1 MQRELEKFTNQAR
14 FIQMIIDG
22 KLVVSKKKK
31 LVLVTE
37 LKKLGFKAFPKVAD
51 AIKEGELAPIADNE
65 EETEEDVETGAN
77 AYDYLL
83 GMPIWSLTQERID
96 KLNKQIGDKE
106 GEIDTLIKLSKEDI
120 WMRDLDDFITEWRF
134 QLEDE
139 AKRQKKIT
147 NLGRRASNK
156 LKIGAAGPA
165 RKRKAGDDS
174 DDSDF
179 AGAIRSK
186 KAAPAKK
193 APKEPSGLLAG
204 LAPVAA
210 ANQPKKRAPKAS
222 TKAASKAAEPSKPPK
237 KESQDVWMD
246 LAAGDAASDPP
257 VAPIFQ
263 KAKAAAP
270 TTKAAP
276 LKAAAPP
283 PKAPP
288 SEDFDSADEEI
299 SRPAA
304 ARGRRAASKA
314 TTYTLDDSD
323 DSNGDDLLFDVGKM
337 VKGIGSTA
345 QDMTSNS
352 RPLFSASLSRPGS
365 SAGLHKKPSR
375 PTTDV
380 DEADDTDYAMLAPPP
395 TDKKAVTAR
404 ETILSD
410 DDSADNDDPFVDSP
424 PKPKSKPT
432 KAAPAVKPAPTAAK
446 AVPKKAP
453 APKKPASKPVAE
465 PKKLPLSPAA
475 KAYAAKKAKQQRIV
489 LDDDDDD
496 DDEVEKVANE
506 ILDDEEEDDEPVV
519 ARRPPRKAAVAA
531 VGKKKGWG
539 AGSEDDDD
547 GEESESESASEGFE
561 EEGSS
566 FD

>member
-1 MQRELEKFTNQAR
+1 M
-14 FIQMIIDG
+14 
-22 KLVVSKKKK
+22 KK
-31 LVLVTE
+31 LN
-37 LKKLGFKAFPKVAD
+37 FKAFPKVAD

-65 EETEEDVETGAN
+65 DEAEEDAETGAN

-96 KLNKQIGDKE
+96 KLNKQIGDNE
-106 GEIDTLIKLSKEDI
+106 AEMDTLIKLSKEDI
-120 WMRDLDDFITEWRF
+120 WKRDLEDFITEWRF

-139 AKRQKKIT
+139 AKRQKKVA

-179 AGAIRSK
+179 AGRIRAK

-210 ANQPKKRAPKAS
+210 ANQPKQRGPKPGA
-222 TKAASKAAEPSKPPK
+222 KATSKAAEPSKPPK

-246 LAAGDAASDPP
+246 LATDAASDPP

-276 LKAAAPP
+276 LKAGAPP
-283 PKAPP
+283 PKAL
-288 SEDFDSADEEI
+288 SDDFDSADEEI
-299 SRPAA
+299 PRPAA
-304 ARGRRAASKA
+304 ARGRRAATKA

-337 VKGIGSTA
+337 VKGIGSTS
-345 QDMTSNS
+345 QDTTSNS

-375 PTTDV
+375 PTTDF

-404 ETILSD
+404 ETVLS
-410 DDSADNDDPFVDSP
+410 DDSADDDDPFVESP

-432 KAAPAVKPAPTAAK
+432 KTAPAVKLAA
-446 AVPKKAP
+446 AAKKAP
-453 APKKPASKPVAE
+453 APKKPAAKPVAE

-489 LDDDDDD
+489 LDDEDGD

-506 ILDDEEEDDEPVV
+506 LLDDDEDDEPVV
-519 ARRPPRKAAVAA
+519 ARRPARKAAVAA
-531 VGKKKGWG
+531 GGKKGGWG

-547 GEESESESASEGFE
+547 DGGESESESASEEFDE
-561 EEGSS
+561 EEESG

>member
-1 MQRELEKFTNQAR
+1 MQKELEKFTNQAR
-14 FIQMIIDG
+14 FIQLIIDG

-31 LVLVTE
+31 LALVTE
-37 LKKLGFKAFPKVAD
+37 LKKLNFKAIPKVAD
-51 AIKEGELAPIADNE
+51 AIKEGELAPIAENE
-65 EETEEDVETGAN
+65 DEAEEDVETGAN

-96 KLNKQIGDKE
+96 KLNKQIGDNE
-106 GEIDTLIKLSKEDI
+106 AEIDTLIKLSKEDI
-120 WMRDLDDFITEWRF
+120 WKRDLDDFIAEWRF

-139 AKRQKKIT
+139 AKRQKKVA

-165 RKRKAGDDS
+165 RKRKAGDDP

-179 AGAIRSK
+179 AGRVRAK
-186 KAAPAKK
+186 KAAPPKK
-193 APKEPSGLLAG
+193 APKEASGLLAG

-210 ANQPKKRAPKAS
+210 ANQPKQRGPKPGA
-222 TKAASKAAEPSKPPK
+222 KATSKVAEPGKLPK

-246 LAAGDAASDPP
+246 LAASDPP
-257 VAPIFQ
+257 VAPIFH
-263 KAKAAAP
+263 KSKAAAP

-276 LKAAAPP
+276 LKAAAPLT
-283 PKAPP
+283 KAPP

-299 SRPAA
+299 PRPAA
-304 ARGRRAASKA
+304 ARGRRAATKA

-337 VKGIGSTA
+337 VKGIGSA
-345 QDMTSNS
+345 SQDVTSNS
-352 RPLFSASLSRPGS
+352 RPLFSTSLSRPGS
-365 SAGLHKKPSR
+365 SAGLHRKPSR
-375 PTTDV
+375 PAADF
-380 DEADDTDYAMLAPPP
+380 DEADETDYAMLAPPP
-395 TDKKAVTAR
+395 TDKKIVTAR
-404 ETILSD
+404 ETVLS
-410 DDSADNDDPFVDSP
+410 DDSADDDDPFIVSP
-424 PKPKSKPT
+424 AKPESKPT
-432 KAAPAVKPAPTAAK
+432 KPAPASKPAPAPAAAK
-446 AVPKKAP
+446 AIPKKAP
-453 APKKPASKPVAE
+453 APKKPAPKPVAE

-489 LDDDDDD
+489 LDDEDED

-506 ILDDEEEDDEPVV
+506 ILDDDEDDEPVV
-519 ARRPPRKAAVAA
+519 ARRPARKAAVA
-531 VGKKKGWG
+531 VGGKKGWG
-539 AGSEDDDD
+539 GGSEDEEDDED
-547 GEESESESASEGFE
+547 ESESASEGFE

>member
-1 MQRELEKFTNQAR
+1 MQKELEKFTNQAR
-14 FIQMIIDG
+14 FILMIIDG

-31 LVLVTE
+31 LVLVME
-37 LKKLGFKAFPKVAD
+37 LKKVGFKTFPKVTD
-51 AIKEGELAPIADNE
+51 AIKEGELAPIAEND
-65 EETEEDVETGAN
+65 EETEEDVETGAS

-83 GMPIWSLTQERID
+83 GMPIWSLTQERVE

-106 GEIDTLIKLSKEDI
+106 IEIDTLIKLSKEDL
-120 WMRDLDDFITEWRF
+120 WKRDLDDFIAEWRF
-134 QLEDE
+134 QLDDE
-139 AKRQKKIT
+139 AKRQKKVA

-179 AGAIRSK
+179 AGPVRAK

-193 APKEPSGLLAG
+193 ISKEPTGLMAG

-210 ANQPKKRAPKAS
+210 ANQPKKRGPKAGI
-222 TKAASKAAEPSKPPK
+222 KAASNAAEPSKPAK
-237 KESQDVWMD
+237 KETQDVWMN
-246 LAAGDAASDPP
+246 LAGGDSASDEP

-263 KAKAAAP
+263 KAKAAAA
-270 TTKAAP
+270 TTK
-276 LKAAAPP
+276 APP
-283 PKAPP
+283 PKAPK
-288 SEDFDSADEEI
+288 SEDEDSADEEI
-299 SRPAA
+299 IRPAA
-304 ARGRRAASKA
+304 ARGRRAATKP
-314 TTYTLDDSD
+314 TTYNLDDSD

-337 VKGIGSTA
+337 VKGIDSTS
-345 QDMTSNS
+345 QDTTSNS

-365 SAGLHKKPSR
+365 SAGLPKKSFGSAR
-375 PTTDV
+375 QTIDAG
-380 DEADDTDYAMLAPPP
+380 DADDTDYAMLAPPP

-404 ETILSD
+404 ETVVSD
-410 DDSADNDDPFVDSP
+410 DSEDDDPFMESP
-424 PKPKSKPT
+424 PKAKTT
-432 KAAPAVKPAPTAAK
+432 KAASRPAPVAK

-453 APKKPASKPVAE
+453 APKKAASKPVAE

-475 KAYAAKKAKQQRIV
+475 KAYAAKRAKQQQIV
-489 LDDDDDD
+489 LDDEDEE

-506 ILDDEEEDDEPVV
+506 ILDDDDDEPV
-519 ARRPPRKAAVAA
+519 ARRPARKAAVAA
-531 VGKKKGWG
+531 ITKKKGW
-539 AGSEDDDD
+539 AGESDDDEGDDDD
-547 GEESESESASEGFE
+547 ESEGDFE

>member
-1 MQRELEKFTNQAR
+1 
-14 FIQMIIDG
+14 
-22 KLVVSKKKK
+22 
-31 LVLVTE
+31 
-37 LKKLGFKAFPKVAD
+37 LKKLNFKAFPKVAD

-65 EETEEDVETGAN
+65 DEAEEDAETGAN

-96 KLNKQIGDKE
+96 KLNKQIGDNE
-106 GEIDTLIKLSKEDI
+106 AEMDTLIKLSKEDI
-120 WMRDLDDFITEWRF
+120 WKRDLEDFITEWRF

-139 AKRQKKIT
+139 AKRQKKVA

-179 AGAIRSK
+179 AGRIRAK

-210 ANQPKKRAPKAS
+210 ANQPKQRGPKPGA
-222 TKAASKAAEPSKPPK
+222 KATSKAAEPSKPPK

-246 LAAGDAASDPP
+246 LATDAASDPP

-276 LKAAAPP
+276 LKAGAPP
-283 PKAPP
+283 PKAL
-288 SEDFDSADEEI
+288 SDDFDSADEEI
-299 SRPAA
+299 PRPAA
-304 ARGRRAASKA
+304 ARGRRAATKA

-337 VKGIGSTA
+337 VKGIGSTS
-345 QDMTSNS
+345 QDTTSNS

-375 PTTDV
+375 PTTDF

-404 ETILSD
+404 ETVLS
-410 DDSADNDDPFVDSP
+410 DDSADDDDPFVESP

-432 KAAPAVKPAPTAAK
+432 KTAPAVKLAA
-446 AVPKKAP
+446 AAKKAP
-453 APKKPASKPVAE
+453 APKKPAAKPVAE

-489 LDDDDDD
+489 LDDEDGD

-506 ILDDEEEDDEPVV
+506 LLDDDEDDEPVV
-519 ARRPPRKAAVAA
+519 ARRPARKAAVAA
-531 VGKKKGWG
+531 GGKKGGWG

-547 GEESESESASEGFE
+547 DGGESESESASEEFDE
-561 EEGSS
+561 EEESG